1 MLITSSLNL
10 SCKWTPTLQV
20 HAFSLSPHYPTT
32 IDHLYCW
39 RNEPPNI
46 PDESTFCCFPIFTPS
61 EILHSLQ
68 SKVQSW
74 IIAWDGGSAH
84 LSSCF
89 QPMHIGQFSSHHKI
103 LEIFNPYH
111 CSCLN
116 ASPFT
121 VSSAWNTFLPPL
133 SFLPSLFWHHL
144 LRDAFLCST
153 ELVTCP
159 SSPQH
164 PVQTSDG
171 LTIVHGNWFVWQ
183 SPILYLN
190 FLKMKS

>member
-89 QPMHIGQFSSHHKI
+89 QPMHIGQFSSCHRFLRSSTLI
-103 LEIFNPYH
+103 TVL
-111 CSCLN
+111 
-116 ASPFT
+116 ASMLPHLLCPLPETLFFLLLAFFPAYSGIISSEMP
-121 VSSAWNTFLPPL
+121 SSARLSWLLVHLPH
-133 SFLPSLFWHHL
+133 STLF
-144 LRDAFLCST
+144 RPQT
-153 ELVTCP
+153 G
-159 SSPQH
+159 SP
-164 PVQTSDG
+164 
-171 LTIVHGNWFVWQ
+171 
-183 SPILYLN
+183 
-190 FLKMKS
+190 